1 MFIGHW
7 APALVAATDRRA
19 PSLGVLFIGAQ
30 LLDWAFFLFLLLGAE
45 HMRMAPGITAM
56 NPMDLYD
63 MPFTHSLLGA
73 VVWSALFAVVVWLPK
88 VDRRTAL
95 IGALVVFSHWLL
107 DLLVHRPDLTII
119 GGNPRLGLGLWNS
132 PLIEMP
138 LEIGLTVA
146 ALLFYLAK
154 THARPSAKSPRSAVA
169 VAVLVML
176 LATVQAINWFG
187 PQATE
192 VTTGTSL
199 LAFFAY
205 GTVTAAAFWL
215 ASTRDYA
222 HITRSS
228 PGDYPLEDRPLEDR
242 SLED

>member
-7 APALVAATDRRA
+7 APALLAATDRRA
-19 PSLGVLFIGAQ
+19 PSLGVLFIAAQ

-63 MPFTHSLLGA
+63 MPYTHSLLGA
-73 VVWSALFAVVVWLPK
+73 AVWSALFAVVVWLPN

-95 IGALVVFSHWLL
+95 IGGGVVFSHWLL

-138 LEIGLTVA
+138 LEIGLTA
-146 ALLFYLAK
+146 GALLFYLAK
-154 THARPSAKSPRSAVA
+154 TRAKSPQSAIA
-169 VAVLVML
+169 VAVLVVL
-176 LATVQAINWFG
+176 LAAVQAINWFG
-187 PQATE
+187 PQATG
-192 VTTGTSL
+192 VTASTSW
-199 LAFFAY
+199 LAFAAY
-205 GTVTAAAFWL
+205 GAVTGVAFWL
-215 ASTRDYA
+215 GRTREPAPD
-222 HITRSS
+222 TRRS
-228 PGDYPLEDRPLEDR
+228 PGDYPLSD
-242 SLED
+242 

>member
-45 HMRMAPGITAM
+45 HMRMVPGITAM

-73 VVWSALFAVVVWLPK
+73 VVWSALFAVAVWLPN
-88 VDRRTAL
+88 VNRRAAL
-95 IGALVVFSHWLL
+95 LGALVVSSHWLL
-107 DLLVHRPDLTII
+107 DLAVHRPDLTII
-119 GGNPRLGLGLWNS
+119 GGPPKLGLGLWNM
-132 PLIEMP
+132 PAVEMP
-138 LEIGLTVA
+138 LEIGIIAA

-154 THARPSAKSPRSAVA
+154 TRARSPAKSSRSALA
-169 VAVLVML
+169 IAVLVLL
-176 LATVQAINWFG
+176 LAAVQAINWFG

-192 VTTGTSL
+192 VSPGTSW
-199 LAFFAY
+199 LAFVAY
-205 GTVTAAAFWL
+205 GTVTGAAFWL
-215 ASTRDYA
+215 GSTRDA
-222 HITRSS
+222 GSATRQA
-228 PGDYPLEDRPLEDR
+228 PGDYPLSD
-242 SLED
+242 

>member
-45 HMRMAPGITAM
+45 HMRMVPGLTAM

-73 VVWSALFAVVVWLPK
+73 VVWSALFAVMVWLPN
-88 VDRRTAL
+88 VDTRAAL
-95 IGALVVFSHWLL
+95 LGALVVSSHWLL

-119 GGNPRLGLGLWNS
+119 GGEPRLGLGLWNM
-132 PLIEMP
+132 PAVEMP
-138 LEIGLTVA
+138 LEIGLIMA

-154 THARPSAKSPRSAVA
+154 TRARSSRSVLAIV
-169 VAVLVML
+169 VLVVL
-176 LATVQAINWFG
+176 LAAVQAINWFG

-192 VTTGTSL
+192 VTAGTSW
-199 LAFFAY
+199 LAFVAY
-205 GTVTAAAFWL
+205 GAVTGAAFWL
-215 ASTRDYA
+215 GGTREHGPA
-222 HITRSS
+222 TRR
-228 PGDYPLEDRPLEDR
+228 PAGDYPLSD
-242 SLED
+242 

>member
-45 HMRMAPGITAM
+45 HMRMVPGITAM

-73 VVWSALFAVVVWLPK
+73 VIWSALFAVVVWLPN
-88 VDRRTAL
+88 VDRRAAL
-95 IGALVVFSHWLL
+95 LGALVVSSHWLL

-119 GGNPRLGLGLWNS
+119 GGPPKLGLGLWNM
-132 PLIEMP
+132 PAVEMP
-138 LEIGLTVA
+138 LEIGLIVG

-154 THARPSAKSPRSAVA
+154 TRAKSSQSAVA
-169 VAVLVML
+169 VAVLVVL
-176 LATVQAINWFG
+176 LATVQAVNWFG
-187 PQATE
+187 PQATD
-192 VTTGTSL
+192 VTPGTSW
-199 LAFFAY
+199 LAFVAY
-205 GTVTAAAFWL
+205 GAVTGAAFWL
-215 ASTRDYA
+215 GRTREPA
-222 HITRSS
+222 GATRRS
-228 PGDYPLEDRPLEDR
+228 PGDYPLED
-242 SLED
+242 